1 MFIRVGNRI
10 INTDHIS
17 AIYFDAPARYEW
29 QPSADVLIVL
39 DTTFGS
45 FGFEDKNTGTWT
57 ADEIRLYGETAEA
70 FKDYAELKLVDY
82 QVTTVESE
90 PTRIEPP
97 WNQNVLG
104 NEGMVSKST
113 VYSTEAELPF

>member
-17 AIYFDAPARYEW
+17 AIYFDVPAQFTW
-29 QPSADVLIVL
+29 QPPADVLIVL
-39 DTTFGS
+39 DTTVGS
-45 FGFEDKNTGTWT
+45 IGYEDKNTGTWT

-70 FKDYAELKLVDY
+70 FKEYAELKLVEY

-90 PTRIEPP
+90 PPKVEPE
-97 WNQNVLG
+97 WVKTTQ
-104 NEGMVSKST
+104 T
-113 VYSTEAELPF
+113 VTTEAELPF